1 MKTKEQ
7 LHQLEDHQLIHE
19 ILCLQKI
26 IEDRKIEESK
36 CSSIHNYHFAS
47 NEIIKLTKD
56 RWLGSALI
64 FGGIYDLKGKLLVK
78 PITID
83 NGLSNS
89 TINGLLDDL
98 TESYNHKVEFKPT
111 EKRLK

>member
-64 FGGIYDLKGKLLVK
+64 FGGIYDCKGEYQH
-78 PITID
+78 
-83 NGLSNS
+83 LSYF
-89 TINGLLDDL
+89 D
-98 TESYNHKVEFKPT
+98 
-111 EKRLK
+111 